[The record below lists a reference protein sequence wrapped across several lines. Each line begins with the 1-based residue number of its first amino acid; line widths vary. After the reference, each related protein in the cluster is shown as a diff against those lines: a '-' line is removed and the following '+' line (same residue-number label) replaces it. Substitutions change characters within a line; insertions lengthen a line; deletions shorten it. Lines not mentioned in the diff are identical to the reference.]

1 MKNLL
6 RKKGVTMKKAGIASN
21 EDGSTA
27 DREETAEEKRVRIAK
42 EYLRT
47 MQKLEDSDSADD
59 SSENDTK
66 LAGRL
71 KKNK

>member
-1 MKNLL
+1 MKKLL

-47 MQKLEDSDSADD
+47 CR
-59 SSENDTK
+59 N
-66 LAGRL
+66 
-71 KKNK
+71 

>member
-1 MKNLL
+1 
-6 RKKGVTMKKAGIASN
+6 MKKAGIASN

-47 MQKLEDSDSADD
+47 CR
-59 SSENDTK
+59 N
-66 LAGRL
+66 
-71 KKNK
+71 